1 MIFPSNPREYPRFI
15 FLDTTSDPQTLF
27 KPYQYI
33 EDDSGN
39 VYIDLVGLQMGS
51 ESEIK
56 KTVPLADFI
65 GGRFVPVLSVDRL
78 RALTSQFQA
87 LDSNVFF
94 GGSFP
99 DNSPPP
105 EPLINPPII

>member
-1 MIFPSNPREYPRFI
+1 MDFPTNPQEYPRFI
-15 FLDTTSDPQTLF
+15 FLDTASNPQALF

-33 EDDSGN
+33 RDDSGEIH
-39 VYIDLVGLQMGS
+39 IDLVGLQMGS
-51 ESEIK
+51 ELEIK
-56 KTVPLADFI
+56 KTVLLADFI

-78 RALTSQFQA
+78 RSLTSQFQT
-87 LDSNVFF
+87 LDSNAFF

-105 EPLINPPII
+105 DPLINPPII